1 MIEPIIIDDKNNYVV
16 PTKNTSI
23 ENKILVQA
31 YLLILQTLKGS
42 STADPNIGVT
52 SYLDPIRFND
62 EIFQQMK
69 TLYNLSA
76 IRITNIVKT
85 GDRLSYK
92 AQLVKQGTVVE
103 EVIVNI

>member
-1 MIEPIIIDDKNNYVV
+1 
-16 PTKNTSI
+16 
-23 ENKILVQA
+23 
-31 YLLILQTLKGS
+31 
-42 STADPNIGVT
+42 
-52 SYLDPIRFND
+52 
-62 EIFQQMK
+62 MK